1 MRAHAAHGGVRLPPP
16 PWLWLLV
23 CTYVWELPSG
33 VVWWREQIRD
43 LWTDEGA
50 YGPEVVASPGFA
62 ALRASTVSQLMPSL
76 VLVAGLLAVAL
87 PHLRGRYTRLR
98 YRLVPLTAL
107 GSTGAAAPQGVGGL
121 RDFAASVAPGAT
133 VMVSLWG
140 KGPPARVYAAGWR
153 KRRIAVSL
161 GFLALWRRDPARARA
176 LLLHE
181 AGHLGSGEHLIAGLG
196 SPFTRAVQAWP
207 AVFLAFGAAPL
218 VWLAWR
224 HEPTA
229 SLMWPQVV
237 VVLSRASVI
246 MVPVAALWC
255 AELAADRHAAAVC
268 GRRAVEHAL
277 DEIGAGGGRT
287 RGGLTHPPHRL
298 RRWCAERADGSLVPA
313 LLALAGPVILLV
325 HAAVVV
331 CFTTVALLLAGDPWS
346 SAAASSLDLA
356 HRDVLTV
363 PLWSALVG
371 LAVLWPLLAPRW
383 SRLWAAATARSG
395 DVGGGAGRAGSGDAG
410 RAGDGL
416 GPRARAA
423 VIMLPA
429 VALAVALLPS
439 TGAVERDPVLRPA
452 GPEAGAER

>member
-1 MRAHAAHGGVRLPPP
+1 MTAPTAHGGVRLPPP

-23 CTYVWELPSG
+23 FMYLCQLPSG
-33 VVWWREQIRD
+33 VMWWHEQIRD
-43 LWTDEGA
+43 LWTDGGA
-50 YGPEVVASPGFA
+50 YGPQVVASPGFA
-62 ALRASTVSQLMPSL
+62 ALRASTVSQIMPSL
-76 VLVAGLLAVAL
+76 VLVAGLVTVAF
-87 PHLRGRYTRLR
+87 PHLRGWYARLR

-107 GSTGAAAPQGVGGL
+107 ASTDAATPQGLGGL
-121 RDFAASVAPGAT
+121 RDFAAAVAPGT
-133 VMVSLWG
+133 RIMVSLWG
-140 KGPPARVYAAGWR
+140 SGPPARVYAAGWR
-153 KRRIAVSL
+153 ERRIAVSL
-161 GFLALWRRDPARARA
+161 GFLGLWRRDPARARA

-181 AGHLGSGEHLIAGLG
+181 AGHLASGEHLIAGLG

-207 AVFLAFGAAPL
+207 VVFLAFGAAPL
-218 VWLAWR
+218 VWLVWR
-224 HEPTA
+224 HEPAA

-237 VVLSRASVI
+237 VVLSRASVV

-277 DEIGAGGGRT
+277 DEIGAAGGGT
-287 RGGLTHPPHRL
+287 REGLTHPPLRL

-313 LLALAGPVILLV
+313 LLCLAGPVVLLV

-331 CFTTVALLLAGDPWS
+331 CFTTVALVLAGDPWP

-356 HRDVLTV
+356 HRDVPTV
-363 PLWSALVG
+363 PVWSALAGV
-371 LAVLWPLLAPRW
+371 AVLWPLLAPRW
-383 SRLWAAATARSG
+383 SRLW
-395 DVGGGAGRAGSGDAG
+395 DAGRAGSADLGGGAG
-410 RAGDGL
+410 GTGDGL
-416 GPRARAA
+416 GRRARSA

-452 GPEAGAER
+452 GPEAGADR